1 MFAVFPCCHR
11 SFVFDVGLTTGGVEI
26 GCPSLL
32 LYYTTKFVV
41 CQYAIRNFFY
51 ENRNVFSFFVLLYY
65 EKRDTIA
72 KRKGVK
78 ACDKVQS
85 QSDACPAG
93 YDSKGT
99 GRKDGYP
106 SAYGVRNLC
115 GFCEALTR
123 GCVGEDL

>member
-1 MFAVFPCCHR
+1 M
-11 SFVFDVGLTTGGVEI
+11 

-51 ENRNVFSFFVLLYY
+51 ENRNIFSLFVLLYY

-93 YDSKGT
+93 YDPKGI

-115 GFCEALTR
+115 GFCEALAR
-123 GCVGEDL
+123 GCVGKDL